1 MAKKAPVVSSFVLP
15 VNQYVKAKFAS
26 TQLPITGSSPTSV
39 PCPNLLDS
47 APESSA
53 VDESAEVEIHESNKS
68 LNMSRNCV
76 DNTVSGRTR

>member
-1 MAKKAPVVSSFVLP
+1 LAKKVPVVSSFVLP

-26 TQLPITGSSPTSV
+26 AQLPITGSSPTSV
-39 PCPNLLDS
+39 PSPNLLDL

-53 VDESAEVEIHESNKS
+53 VEESAEVDIHESDES